1 MPQIIYAGALH
12 SFYFYL
18 NTTSYTGSGN
28 PNSQDSFYTSNPDG
42 ENIGGYNLIASN
54 WFYLFMG
61 YTPGWGG
68 VPYGEAL
75 SEIGRYFNPTLGD
88 HLFKRGAGSQF
99 APSGYYYEGAP
110 IVVGYVHNGPH
121 RIPVYRWWN
130 PTTWDHRY
138 KTNPSAPQGNWH
150 YEGIAWYSP
159 VMVYGCRD
167 SNANNWNM
175 YANQPSTG
183 CTYTVYGCTDPIAN
197 NYNSSATQDNGTCTY
212 TAAAASIAVTPPAIL
227 VGGTSSLAW
236 YTNYATLASISGIGS
251 VSVNQSGSQNVSP
264 PYTTSYTLTATNY
277 GNVQT
282 TASTT
287 LTVYQPPV
295 ITLST
300 DAVNN
305 TIVAGQSCNLTWNTS
320 GDNSGGANLSPILGN
335 VPASSSTQISPTA
348 TTTYTI
354 SVNGYLGTND
364 SDQIT
369 ITVLNQ
375 PEANVSSDPFV
386 SYGENINVE
395 YSTVNAV
402 QVSMIVTY
410 FYLDGTQNVT
420 NEVVTNHSDSLVI
433 TPSYNTFGPS
443 HATITIDV
451 EGYNSLTATAQ
462 STTAIIIDQ
471 TPDAIV
477 VPASEDKIKDE
488 DPVITPESTVTTTI
502 EVTDIDIPVEIKSD
516 HPIQVDVDDQ
526 GWLDLKEI

>member
-1 MPQIIYAGALH
+1 MSPPIIYAGALH
-12 SFYFYL
+12 SFYFYF
-18 NTTSYTGSGN
+18 NFGN
-28 PNSQDSFYTSNPDG
+28 NLDPYPGQDSFYTSNPGG
-42 ENIGGYNLIASN
+42 EQLEAYTMIAPN
-54 WFYLFMG
+54 WWYLFMG

-75 SEIGRYFNPTLGD
+75 GGIHRFWSAYYGD
-88 HLFKRGAGSQF
+88 HLFKFGSN
-99 APSGYYYEGAP
+99 APSNYVYEGQIGVA
-110 IVVGYVHNGPH
+110 YLHNGPH
-121 RIPVYRWWN
+121 RVPVYSYWN
-130 PTTWDHRY
+130 PTTLDHRY
-138 KTNPSAPQGNWH
+138 KTSTHLPTGYN

-159 VMVYGCRD
+159 VFVYGCRD
-167 SNANNWNM
+167 ASATNWNM

-183 CTYTVYGCTDPIAN
+183 CTYNVYGCTNPLAN
-197 NYNSSATQDNGTCTY
+197 NYNSSATHDNGTCTY
-212 TAAAASIAVTPPAIL
+212 TAAGASIAVTPPAIL
-227 VGGTSSLAW
+227 AGGTSSLAW
-236 YTNYATLASISGIGS
+236 YTSYASLATISGIGS

-264 PYTTSYTLTATNY
+264 SSTTSYTLTATNY
-277 GNVQT
+277 GNAQT

-305 TIVAGQSCNLTWNTS
+305 TITQGQSCNLTWNTS
-320 GDNSGGANLSPILGN
+320 GDNSGGANLSPILGS
-335 VPASSSTQISPTA
+335 VPASSSTQISPTV

-375 PEANVSSDPFV
+375 PEANVSSDSFV
-386 SYGENINVE
+386 SYGENINVG

-410 FYLDGTQNVT
+410 YSVDGTQNVT
-420 NEVVTNHSDSLVI
+420 NEVLTNHSDSLVI
-433 TPSYNTFGPS
+433 TPPYNTVGPS

-488 DPVITPESTVTTTI
+488 DPVITPDSTVTTTI
-502 EVTDIDIPVEIKSD
+502 EVTDIDIPVEIKSN